1 MLTDTHQS
9 HADELLNLFLQAI
22 DAINIETVCVNM
34 TTLKHNI
41 SKIYVVPI
49 DEGRLLR
56 PVNGIIQVIKT

>member
-34 TTLKHNI
+34 TTL
-41 SKIYVVPI
+41 
-49 DEGRLLR
+49 
-56 PVNGIIQVIKT
+56 